1 MESITLAADDEHQ
14 SHLLATH
21 MPDTTELPAA
31 PDAAGPKFQGDLL
44 IFPPAE
50 ARILP
55 TAASDGPP
63 TPFILNLF
71 TDASFPMTKHHRG
84 PSTPSQPAG
93 AAVLWKPWPGLAG
106 HDPWHSR
113 AFQVL
118 ACRDF
123 CEAEVFAV
131 VAALETAALL
141 SHLMPELRQVTVFTD
156 CKDAIR
162 KLIAAA
168 ENGSDTL
175 VKRAV
180 AASLALDAKGV
191 RAFVRWC
198 PGHVGIEGNSKADE
212 LAKEARYYNFRHLVP
227 RQQPASVC
235 GYDIPGEYLERA
247 RRGDWWEDGASQ
259 PPRTDK
265 KQMSIW
271 RDCEEVEAPQDD
283 GIVTPQPA
291 AREEPPRKRQR
302 TDEGPGPSSRHALL
316 PKGTGMGVSVAGDQ
330 DGIVAGFIA
339 RSRET
344 PPPKA
349 AVNGAVERS
358 EVADT
363 STQQIGASPNVSDSE
378 EEDGNDTRSLTLGR
392 SPEPGDEASLE

>member
-14 SHLLATH
+14 GLLLATP

-31 PDAAGPKFQGDLL
+31 PDAAGPRFQGDLL
-44 IFPPAE
+44 IFPRAE

-55 TAASDGPP
+55 TTASDGPP

-71 TDASFPMTKHHRG
+71 ADASFPMTKHHRG

-106 HDPWHSR
+106 HDLWHSR

-168 ENGSDTL
+168 ENASDTL
-175 VKRAV
+175 
-180 AASLALDAKGV
+180 
-191 RAFVRWC
+191 
-198 PGHVGIEGNSKADE
+198 
-212 LAKEARYYNFRHLVP
+212 
-227 RQQPASVC
+227 
-235 GYDIPGEYLERA
+235 
-247 RRGDWWEDGASQ
+247 

-265 KQMSIW
+265 KQVSIW
-271 RDCEEVEAPQDD
+271 RDCEQVEAPQDD

-291 AREEPPRKRQR
+291 TREVPPRKRQR
-302 TDEGPGPSSRHALL
+302 TDEGPGPSGRHALL

-344 PPPKA
+344 PPPTA

-392 SPEPGDEASLE
+392 SPEAGDEASLE